1 MGYPKAVSI
10 VIFMNVEMNR
20 LIGRCLQELRTEK
33 SLTQIEV
40 ATRLGK
46 PQSYVSKIETG
57 ERNLYLSELFSY
69 AGALEMDARGLVGS
83 LENKIY
89 AAGHPNLYH

>member
-10 VIFMNVEMNR
+10 VCSMNVEMNR
-20 LIGRCLQELRTEK
+20 LIGKCLQEVRASK
-33 SLTQIEV
+33 SLTQVEV
-40 ATRLGK
+40 AIRLGK

-69 AGALEMDARGLVGS
+69 AGALGISASNLVS
-83 LENKIY
+83 ILEDSTRM
-89 AAGHPNLYH
+89 AQH